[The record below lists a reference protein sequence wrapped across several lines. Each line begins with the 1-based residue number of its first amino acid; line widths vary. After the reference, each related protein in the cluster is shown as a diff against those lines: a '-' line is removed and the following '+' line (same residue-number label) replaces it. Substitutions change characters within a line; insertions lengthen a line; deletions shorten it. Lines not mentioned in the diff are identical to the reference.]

1 MNDTLENVTRNLH
14 DLLKS
19 LPAVRERCGTETLRR
34 HLALIAHYQ
43 RRYDRLTA
51 AAATD

>member
-14 DLLKS
+14 DLLTS
-19 LPAVRERCGTETLRR
+19 LPAVRERCEAEVIRR

-43 RRYDRLTA
+43 RRYDRLMA
-51 AAATD
+51 SSSA